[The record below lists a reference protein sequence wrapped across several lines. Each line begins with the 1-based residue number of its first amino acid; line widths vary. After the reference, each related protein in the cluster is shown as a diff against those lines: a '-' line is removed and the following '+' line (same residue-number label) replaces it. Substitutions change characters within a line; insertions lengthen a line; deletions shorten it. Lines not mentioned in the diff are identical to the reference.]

1 MISFVK
7 LCHTSRFAYEFQ
19 KKILGIIFLVSKAN
33 LFENFNPF
41 LAVKKNYFTKTKQ
54 IN

>member
-1 MISFVK
+1 MN
-7 LCHTSRFAYEFQ
+7 SR
-19 KKILGIIFLVSKAN
+19 KKFSELFFLVSKAN